1 MGTDGLCR
9 SRQVDRQTAVLVGHI
24 TSGDQAKTEFL
35 GRLES
40 LSVLDVHQESGDCS
54 WGYHMLGVL
63 TFVGGGCILPWSDV
77 SSKSLYPVFLIRFLM

>member
-54 WGYHMLGVL
+54 WGYHHAWRSHLRGRGLHPSMV
-63 TFVGGGCILPWSDV
+63 
-77 SSKSLYPVFLIRFLM
+77 